1 MGWCDVDAQR
11 IRSYFWG
18 LLPRLYFWQKLIKK
32 CDHQS
37 TDSVTD
43 RQTDRH
49 TLWQKQTEFIIC
61 SILYAKAMG
70 QIITLTTCYH
80 YYYKIKLE
88 SLSLSCKSHR
98 AKTAHTK
105 ILSANSTKG
114 QEGQTAST
122 CQISW
127 RSIKPLRAE
136 IWRFFYFFQDG
147 GRPPSW
153 ICDAR
158 VRTTHEGHLV
168 VFIPVQNLVGIDAVI
183 SIIC

>member
-1 MGWCDVDAQR
+1 V
-11 IRSYFWG
+11 
-18 LLPRLYFWQKLIKK
+18 WQ
-32 CDHQS
+32 
-37 TDSVTD
+37 TDRETDRQTD

-49 TLWQKQTEFIIC
+49 MLWQKQTEFIIC
-61 SILYAKAMG
+61 SMLYAKAKG

-98 AKTAHTK
+98 AKTAHIK

-127 RSIKPLRAE
+127 RSIKPLRRYGDFS
-136 IWRFFYFFQDG
+136 IFFQRWRPSAIVDLWCTCSDHPRRALG
-147 GRPPSW
+147 GLYHFAKFGWNRCGSFDNMQVLIFW
-153 ICDAR
+153 
-158 VRTTHEGHLV
+158 ELGLK
-168 VFIPVQNLVGIDAVI
+168 QNVY
-183 SIIC
+183 